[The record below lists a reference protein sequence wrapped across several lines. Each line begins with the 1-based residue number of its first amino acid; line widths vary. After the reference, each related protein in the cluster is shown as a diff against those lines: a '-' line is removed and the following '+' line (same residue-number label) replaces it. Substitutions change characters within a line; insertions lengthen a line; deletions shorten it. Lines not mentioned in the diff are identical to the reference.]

1 MRESK
6 QDDRGSARIG
16 RLLMALIGLCLVLVG
31 VLFIFLMG
39 RSYLR
44 AKEMRSWP
52 TIPCVILESSI
63 EERQHDP
70 HSPLEFSHRIAYA
83 YEWGDQQRVGK
94 RISLRGIKW
103 SSKREAAVESFERY
117 PPGTIAECH
126 VNPVDPQLSVLETD
140 SLAPLYSIWF
150 PALFMVGGIGMLLT
164 CFRPHRA
171 RISSRSSP

>member
-1 MRESK
+1 MSK
-6 QDDRGSARIG
+6 SNQNDRGSDRIG
-16 RLLMALIGLCLVLVG
+16 RLLMALIGLSLVLIG
-31 VLFIFLMG
+31 ALFIFLMG

-52 TIPCVILESSI
+52 VVTCVILESRI

-70 HSPLEFSHRIAYA
+70 HSPPEFSHRIAYA
-83 YEWGDQQRVGK
+83 YEWQDQQRVGE

-103 SSKREAAVESFERY
+103 SSKRRAAFESFEKY
-117 PPGTIAECH
+117 PLGGIAKCH
-126 VNPVDPQLSVLETD
+126 LNPENPELTVLETD

-171 RISSRSSP
+171 TICRLSSP